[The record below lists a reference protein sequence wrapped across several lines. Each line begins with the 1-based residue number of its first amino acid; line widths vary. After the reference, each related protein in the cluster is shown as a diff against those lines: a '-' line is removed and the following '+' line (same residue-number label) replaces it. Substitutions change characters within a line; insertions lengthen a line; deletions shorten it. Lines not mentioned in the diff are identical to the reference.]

1 MKCIIRPSR
10 SSARRSSRILCC
22 RWGICGC
29 GCLRCLTGI
38 FCRRCGGRS
47 WGLVIVRVRRRRNTL
62 FSFCII
68 TSIALSP
75 RTRSFIRWL
84 WVSCGASRSRGSSFI
99 FRRYSS
105 RLSCL
110 SLGGFSCFLEV
121 AAIATLTQ
129 LWAFSITLFTLLAAT
144 WVSVQWPLISI
155 LLFLLHYRSFITALA
170 FTIAYSSLLVHSLIL
185 WWGSSSII
193 RIGFWL
199 YSFIQKDWWFIF
211 RSSWRISRIYQLLL
225 WSAYKWLMF
234 PPEHSLALIIV
245 YSFAVFIFI
254 SFWSDPP

>member
-29 GCLRCLTGI
+29 GCPRCLTGI

-47 WGLVIVRVRRRRNTL
+47 WGLAIVSVRRRRNTL

-68 TSIALSP
+68 TSITLSP
-75 RTRSFIRWL
+75 RTRSFIRL
-84 WVSCGASRSRGSSFI
+84 PWVSCGAFRSRGSSFI
-99 FRRYSS
+99 FMRCSS

-129 LWAFSITLFTLLAAT
+129 LWAFSITLSMLLAAT
-144 WVSVQWPLISI
+144 LVSVQWPLISI
-155 LLFLLHYRSFITALA
+155 LLFLLHYRSFITALT

-199 YSFIQKDWWFIF
+199 YSFIRKDWWFIF

-234 PPEHSLALIIV
+234 PPEHSLALTKV
-245 YSFAVFIFI
+245 YSFAVFTSIF
-254 SFWSDPP
+254 FWSDPP